1 MELNIY
7 IYIDQDLVLGVTY
20 VYIAQD
26 SVLRVKYVYIY
37 ICINIYIP
45 GPCPWSYTNM
55 CSLVPL

>member
-1 MELNIY
+1 MELNIYVY

-20 VYIAQD
+20 VYIVQD
-26 SVLRVKYVYIY
+26 SVLRVKYVY
-37 ICINIYIP
+37 IYIP